1 MFNPK
6 NSGTFQNIPCS
17 SPQCNSVGKTTCDA
31 SNHCKYDAHYVDASS
46 SNGDVA
52 IDTLTLGSTN
62 GRQVAFPKSV
72 FGCGFSNKGIFNE
85 KTSGI
90 VGLGRGSVSLVS
102 QIGSSIDGKFSYCLI
117 PISSLKDS
125 SKLSFGQNAVVSGP
139 GTVSTALVDGH
150 RPAWYFLTLEGIS
163 VGDKRFNVSP
173 GLLPVAVAD
182 GNIIID
188 SGTTLTLL
196 PQLLYSNMEFEV
208 ASQMTLERVRIL
220 QNVLNL
226 CYKLPSDKSFSAPTI
241 TIHFKNANLKLD
253 TYNTFF
259 IVSEGVVCFAFQAYS
274 SGSIFGNIE

>member
-62 GRQVAFPKSV
+62 GRQVAFLRPCLDAGLV
-72 FGCGFSNKGIFNE
+72 TKGYLM
-85 KTSGI
+85 KRRL
-90 VGLGRGSVSLVS
+90 GLLDLDVALFHWSHRLVPPLMGNS
-102 QIGSSIDGKFSYCLI
+102 R
-117 PISSLKDS
+117 
-125 SKLSFGQNAVVSGP
+125 
-139 GTVSTALVDGH
+139 TVSTALVDGH

-173 GLLPVAVAD
+173 GLLPVAD

-208 ASQMTLERVRIL
+208 ASQMTLERVRIP
-220 QNVLNL
+220 QNLLNL
-226 CYKLPSDKSFSAPTI
+226 CYKLPSDKSFAAPTI

-253 TYNTFF
+253 VTYNTFF
-259 IVSEGVVCFAFQAYS
+259 IVSEGVVCFAFKAYS
-274 SGSIFGNIE
+274 SGSIFGNLAQANFQVGYDLQKKMVSFKPMDCTTMI